1 MYLIIF
7 DFFFIPLPAPALSVQ
22 VLMTVKVKTTRMYAI
37 ICVLI
42 DLKPQIKQ

>member
-1 MYLIIF
+1 MYLIIS
-7 DFFFIPLPAPALSVQ
+7 DFFIPLPAPTLSAQ
-22 VLMTVKVKTTRMYAI
+22 VLMTVKKKTTRMYAI